1 MRSVIAAAL
10 ALFAASSLQ
19 AQTTAAPAAPPS
31 TATATA
37 TAAPAPALDLST
49 ATPIEGNWNYATLQG
64 GSEATFVNA
73 SAQPQLAITCTRGTR
88 QITISKPATGAAPFI
103 LVWTSALTRNLPS
116 SYNPA
121 TARLSATVSA
131 FDPVLDAMTF
141 SRGRI
146 GFSALNKPAL
156 VVPAWAEVGRVV
168 EDCRA

>member
-31 TATATA
+31 TATARV
-37 TAAPAPALDLST
+37 APAPALDLST
-49 ATPIEGNWNYATLQG
+49 ATPIDGNWNYATLQG

-73 SAQPQLAITCTRGTR
+73 SGQPQLAITCTRGTR

-103 LVWTSALTRNLPS
+103 LVWTNALTRNLPS

-146 GFSALNKPAL
+146 GFSALNQPAL